1 MAQALREV
9 VRNHFREKLAA
20 GRVVSKLSVRIA
32 RSVEIVHIAKSCGF
46 DALYIDMQ
54 HSSISLET
62 TSQLCIAALAI
73 GISDRKLVAEYVK
86 LGARIVAT
94 GTDVSMLMELGTER
108 AKFVA
113 GLNSA

>member
-32 RSVEIVHIAKSCGF
+32 R
-46 DALYIDMQ
+46 
-54 HSSISLET
+54 
-62 TSQLCIAALAI
+62 
-73 GISDRKLVAEYVK
+73 
-86 LGARIVAT
+86 IVAT
-94 GTDVSMLMELGTER
+94 GTDVSVLMEVGTER

-113 GLNSA
+113 SLNDTS